1 MKKTNDD
8 FSDLFSDLLYEE
20 EAKSIDYEELF
31 NLNNLY
37 LKFTN
42 RDSIERLADGTL
54 RFKIIDAD
62 TDEILEKIFP
72 EEKLGKT
79 GEIISMACR
88 LRDFGYPIS
97 SINITTEDNRLK
109 LNYGLNLHQLKK
121 AYNELTRNIRILME
135 KYGPNFIQHK
145 DEISYDNIVHD
156 DNKNE
161 DILYQKLLN
170 QFKQY
175 LYSLSKEDSKDL
187 LTALTIY
194 NSSLFIALND
204 MLAIENYQ
212 EKNGQELWEICS
224 KDPNFKDIIYTRY
237 DNAKKILN
245 SPNNHSSES
254 ELIHDFNRLIDYS
267 SHESFMESLKRV
279 TSIIKQHY
287 SHVLLPEDIAVY
299 RGIASD
305 EVDISA
311 LSKST
316 FISTSLN
323 AEQASHFTNINNKKY
338 TYLSY
343 ITAKKGIPFLM
354 FLTEQAQT
362 QKEILFFDDLIKI
375 KRIGSVSKFESD
387 IEVNGIPTPLM
398 VYEIESQDNIRE
410 SLDFHD
416 GNEPSI

>member
-20 EAKSIDYEELF
+20 EAKSIDYEQLF

-42 RDSIERLADGTL
+42 RDFIERLADGTL

-323 AEQASHFTNINNKKY
+323 SEQASHFTNINNKKY

-343 ITAKKGIPFLM
+343 ITAKKGTPFLM

>member
-20 EAKSIDYEELF
+20 EAKSIDYEQLF

-72 EEKLGKT
+72 EEKLGRT

-121 AYNELTRNIRILME
+121 AYNELTRNIRMLME
-135 KYGPNFIQHK
+135 NYGPNFIQHK

-343 ITAKKGIPFLM
+343 ITAKKGTPFLM

>member
-20 EAKSIDYEELF
+20 EAKSIDYEQLF

-343 ITAKKGIPFLM
+343 ITAKKGTPFLM

>member
-299 RGIASD
+299 RWIASD

-343 ITAKKGIPFLM
+343 ITAKKGTPFLM

>member
-1 MKKTNDD
+1 MKKTSDD

-20 EAKSIDYEELF
+20 EAKSIDYEQLF

-37 LKFTN
+37 LEFTKC
-42 RDSIERLADGTL
+42 DSIERLADGTL
-54 RFKIIDAD
+54 LFKIIDAD
-62 TDEILEKIFP
+62 TDELSEKIFP
-72 EEKLGKT
+72 EVKLGRT

-88 LRDFGYPIS
+88 LRDFGYPIG
-97 SINITTEDNRLK
+97 SINITTEGHRLK

-135 KYGPNFIQHK
+135 KYGSDFIQHK

-175 LYSLSKEDSKDL
+175 LDSLSKEDSKDL

-212 EKNGQELWEICS
+212 EKNGQELWETCS
-224 KDPNFKDIIYTRY
+224 KDPNFKDIIYARY
-237 DNAKKILN
+237 DNAREILN
-245 SPNNHSSES
+245 SPNNHSAES
-254 ELIHDFNRLIDYS
+254 ELIYDFNRLIDYS
-267 SHESFMESLKRV
+267 SHESFMESLKKV

-305 EVDISA
+305 EVNIRD

-343 ITAKKGIPFLM
+343 ITAKKGTPFLM
-354 FLTEQAQT
+354 FLTEQAKR
-362 QKEILFFDDLIKI
+362 QKEVLFFDDLIQI
-375 KRIGSVSKFESD
+375 KRIGSVPKSESD
-387 IEVNGIPTPLM
+387 IKVNGVPTPLM
-398 VYEIESQDNIRE
+398 VYEIESRE
-410 SLDFHD
+410 NMREPLDFHNED
-416 GNEPSI
+416 EPSI

>member
-20 EAKSIDYEELF
+20 EAKSIDYEQLF

-109 LNYGLNLHQLKK
+109 LNYSLNLHQLKK

-343 ITAKKGIPFLM
+343 ITAKKGTPFLM

>member
-20 EAKSIDYEELF
+20 EAKSIDYEQLF

-42 RDSIERLADGTL
+42 RDSIERLTDGTL

-343 ITAKKGIPFLM
+343 ITAKKGTPFLM